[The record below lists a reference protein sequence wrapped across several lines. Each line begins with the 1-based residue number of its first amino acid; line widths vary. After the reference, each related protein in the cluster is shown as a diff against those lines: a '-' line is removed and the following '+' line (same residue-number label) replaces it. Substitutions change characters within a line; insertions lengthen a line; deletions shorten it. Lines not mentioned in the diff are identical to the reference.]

1 MDKKMIERINQLAK
15 KSREEGLTPKE
26 LIEQKKLRE
35 EYIAAFRGNLE
46 KQLDNIDIVGPDG
59 EKRPL
64 KKR

>member
-1 MDKKMIERINQLAK
+1 MDLKIQRINQLAK

-35 EYIAAFRGNLE
+35 EYIAAFRGNL
-46 KQLDNIDIVGPDG
+46 KTQLDNIDIVGPDG

-64 KKR
+64 KKK